1 MPTTRKTWAQEVK
14 SSQMRKVKKLT
25 DAGLHKAAS
34 EVFKRL
40 FPGI

>member
-1 MPTTRKTWAQEVK
+1 MTDKKTWAQEVK

-25 DAGLHKAAS
+25 DAGLHKEAS
-34 EVFKRL
+34 ELFKRL